1 MIIVL
6 MGTTGSG
13 KTTVG
18 QLLATRLGY
27 RFEDADAFHSAANIE
42 KMAQGTPLDDADR
55 QGWLASIDRALRGW
69 SKEGRDVVFAC
80 SLLKRAYRERVY
92 HGPDTNL
99 VYLRVTREV
108 IEQRLRKRKGH
119 FADARLLA
127 SQFAILEEPSD
138 AIIVD
143 ATRPPEAIVDEIVT
157 ILAER
162 SRLPSDAT

>member
-6 MGTTGSG
+6 MGPTGSG

-18 QLLATRLGY
+18 QLLAARLGY
-27 RFEDADAFHSAANIE
+27 RFEDADAFHTAANIE
-42 KMAQGTPLDDADR
+42 KMAQGIALDDADR
-55 QGWLASIDRALRGW
+55 QGWLTSIDRALRDW
-69 SKEGRDVVFAC
+69 SDEGSNVVFAC

-99 VYLRVTREV
+99 VYLRVTYEV
-108 IEQRLRKRKGH
+108 IEERLKTRTGH

-127 SQFAILEEPSD
+127 SQFAILEEPTD

-143 ATRPPEAIVDEIVT
+143 ATRPPDAIVDE
-157 ILAER
+157 LAAIFQAR
-162 SRLPSDAT
+162 S

>member
-6 MGTTGSG
+6 MGPTGAG

-18 QLLATRLGY
+18 QLLAARLGY
-27 RFEDADAFHSAANIE
+27 RFEDADAFHTAVNIE
-42 KMAQGTPLDDADR
+42 KMSKGTPLDDADR

-69 SKEGRDVVFAC
+69 SGERRNVVFAC

-92 HGPDTNL
+92 HGPDTKL
-99 VYLRVTREV
+99 VYLRVPRDV
-108 IEQRLRKRKGH
+108 IEERLRTRSGH

-138 AIIVD
+138 AIVVD
-143 ATRPPEAIVDEIVT
+143 AARSAEAIVDELVALLGEGT
-157 ILAER
+157 LTT
-162 SRLPSDAT
+162 LPR

>member
-6 MGTTGSG
+6 MGTTGAG

-18 QLLATRLGY
+18 QLLAARLGY
-27 RFEDADAFHSAANIE
+27 RFEDADAFHTAANIE
-42 KMAQGTPLDDADR
+42 KMARGIPLDDADR
-55 QGWLASIDRALRGW
+55 EGWLASIDRALRDW
-69 SKEGRDVVFAC
+69 SQEASDVVFAC

-92 HGPDTNL
+92 HGPDTKL
-99 VYLRVTREV
+99 VYLRVSYEV
-108 IEQRLRKRKGH
+108 IEERLRNRKGH

-143 ATRPPEAIVDEIVT
+143 AARPPEAIVDELVAIFR
-157 ILAER
+157 AR
-162 SRLPSDAT
+162 S

>member
-6 MGTTGSG
+6 MGPTGSG

-18 QLLATRLGY
+18 QLLAVRLGY
-27 RFEDADAFHSAANIE
+27 RFEDADAFHTAANIE
-42 KMAQGTPLDDADR
+42 KMAKGIALDDADR
-55 QGWLASIDRALRGW
+55 QGWLASIDRALRDW
-69 SKEGRDVVFAC
+69 SEEGRNVVFAC

-99 VYLRVTREV
+99 VYLRVTYEV
-108 IEQRLRKRKGH
+108 IEERLKTRTGH

-127 SQFAILEEPSD
+127 SQFAILEEPTD

-143 ATRPPEAIVDEIVT
+143 ATRPPQAIVDELVV
-157 ILAER
+157 ILAEGQR
-162 SRLPSDAT
+162 R

>member
-6 MGTTGSG
+6 MGPTGSG

-18 QLLATRLGY
+18 QLLAARLGY
-27 RFEDADAFHSAANIE
+27 RFEDADAFHTAANIE
-42 KMAQGTPLDDADR
+42 KMAKGIALDDADR
-55 QGWLASIDRALRGW
+55 QGWLASIDRALRDW
-69 SKEGRDVVFAC
+69 SEEGSNVVFAC

-99 VYLRVTREV
+99 VYLRVTYEV
-108 IEQRLRKRKGH
+108 IEERLKTRTGH

-127 SQFAILEEPSD
+127 SQFAILEEPTD

-143 ATRPPEAIVDEIVT
+143 ATRPPDAIVDE
-157 ILAER
+157 LAAIFQAR
-162 SRLPSDAT
+162 S

>member
-6 MGTTGSG
+6 MGPTGSG

-18 QLLATRLGY
+18 QLLAARLGY
-27 RFEDADAFHSAANIE
+27 RFEDADAFHTAANID
-42 KMAQGTPLDDADR
+42 KMAKGVPLDDADR

-69 SKEGRDVVFAC
+69 SHEGKDVVFAC
-80 SLLKRAYRERVY
+80 SLLKQAYRERVY
-92 HGPDTNL
+92 HGPDTKL
-99 VYLRVTREV
+99 VYLRVTSDV
-108 IEQRLRKRKGH
+108 IEERLRTRRGH

-143 ATRPPEAIVDEIVT
+143 ATPAPRAIVDELVA
-157 ILAER
+157 ILVE
-162 SRLPSDAT
+162 SS